1 MEKNS
6 TDGRERNKNKTRT
19 NLNIPMSLEVKDSKA
34 ADIPQRVHVDGEFSE
49 EIHDCRCAIRKGV
62 PQDERGQH
70 NRKQFLGVNHD
81 LHRKQF
87 TKRLMHLQFMVGKS
101 VNVTSE
107 VEENFRTFLACNWS
121 FQSSGI

>member
-49 EIHDCRCAIRKGV
+49 EIHDRGRAIREGE
-62 PQDERGQH
+62 PQDEG
-70 NRKQFLGVNHD
+70 G
-81 LHRKQF
+81 
-87 TKRLMHLQFMVGKS
+87 
-101 VNVTSE
+101 
-107 VEENFRTFLACNWS
+107 
-121 FQSSGI
+121 